1 MSSYTYKKKD
11 VRSFIVEIY
20 AKGLQPSQYLSGDE
34 IEVLIESIGIFKFKG
49 YLYAFKSDF
58 TSHNLDEV
66 FVLYFFDKYLTQ
78 YLMDLTFGV
87 EAKLKSSLVELC
99 YQKTTNPFFYLA
111 RRYHKNS
118 QFYINKE
125 TLKNWKNLPITQNVS
140 GAQEVYKHY
149 GMYYRQKY
157 DFNSNQARYLGQ
169 ETLITLTNDV
179 NYPPFHYLIE
189 SATLG
194 VLIYFIK
201 SLKINNFD
209 ILNSIASSFG
219 VNQSGHFDS
228 FLERLNEIRNR
239 AAHRGRLFNRSY
251 RSVTGFGKFN
261 TLRSSVSNHRVIDV
275 ILFLLFLLNKLDIY
289 QSYNDFEHDVIERL
303 FVTFQTDYDVGRDS
317 FGLLNKL
324 SNAEFGAIRGFMLR
338 AMK

>member
-11 VRSFIVEIY
+11 VKSFIAEIY
-20 AKGLQPSQYLSGDE
+20 AKGLQPSQYLSINE
-34 IEVLIESIGIFKFKG
+34 IQKLIESIGIFKFKG

-87 EAKLKSSLVELC
+87 EAKLKSSLIELC

-111 RRYHKNS
+111 LKHHKNPR
-118 QFYINKE
+118 FYINKE
-125 TLKNWKNLPITQNVS
+125 TLKNWKNLQMVHTTS
-140 GAQEVYKHY
+140 TTSEVYKHY

-157 DFNSNQARYLGQ
+157 DFNSNKTRYLGQ
-169 ETLITLTNDV
+169 EILIPLTNDV

-189 SATLG
+189 SSTLG

-209 ILNSIASSFG
+209 VLNAIASSFNI
-219 VNQSGHFDS
+219 NQSAHFDS

-239 AAHRGRLFNRSY
+239 AAHRERLFNRSY

-261 TLRSSVSNHRVIDV
+261 ALRSSVSNHRVIDV
-275 ILFLLFLLNKLDIY
+275 ILFLLFSLNKLGTY
-289 QSYNDFEHDVIERL
+289 PSYGDFERDIIDRL
-303 FVTFQTDYDVGRDS
+303 FMAFQNDYEVGRDS

-324 SNAEFGAIRGFMLR
+324 SNAEFGAIRGFILG

>member
-1 MSSYTYKKKD
+1 MSSYAYKKKD
-11 VRSFIVEIY
+11 VKSFIAEIY
-20 AKGLQPSQYLSGDE
+20 VKGLQPSQYLSGDE
-34 IEVLIESIGIFKFKG
+34 IERLIENIGIFKFKG

-66 FVLYFFDKYLTQ
+66 FILYFFDKYLTQ

-87 EAKLKSSLVELC
+87 EAKLKSSLVEIC

-111 RRYHKNS
+111 RRYHKNL

-125 TLKNWKNLPITQNVS
+125 TLKNWKNLPITQNTS
-140 GAQEVYKHY
+140 GTQEVYKHY
-149 GMYYRQKY
+149 GMYYRQRY

-219 VNQSGHFDS
+219 VNQTGHFDS

-239 AAHRGRLFNRSY
+239 GAHRGRLFNRSY
-251 RSVTGFGKFN
+251 RSVTGFAKFN
-261 TLRSSVSNHRVIDV
+261 TFRSSVHNHRMIDV
-275 ILFLLFLLNKLDIY
+275 IMFLLFLLKKLDIY
-289 QSYNDFEHDVIERL
+289 QTYNDFEHDVIDRL
-303 FVTFQTDYDVGRDS
+303 FVTFQTDYEVGRDS
-317 FGLLNKL
+317 FGLLNRL
-324 SNAEFGAIRGFMLR
+324 SNVEFNAIRGFILR